1 MSLSEKAIKKLY
13 YQENLSAADVGKKLG
28 VSSWAV
34 LSFMKRKN
42 LRRRSFSEA
51 NSVVFNSKSLSFSAK
66 KKLSFFEK
74 ELKIAGIMLYWAEGS
89 KSLNGFSSVDFCN
102 SDSRMIRLFLEFLRK
117 ICGVDEERLRVHLY
131 CYADQDIAEIKK
143 YWANLTKI
151 PLSQFVKPYIRKD
164 FSIEKKREMKYGL
177 AHIRYSDKKLL
188 LQINKWIEEMVN
200 NRVGTEVDKPDSL

>member
-1 MSLSEKAIKKLY
+1 MLIG
-13 YQENLSAADVGKKLG
+13 AA
-28 VSSWAV
+28 
-34 LSFMKRKN
+34 
-42 LRRRSFSEA
+42 
-51 NSVVFNSKSLSFSAK
+51 
-66 KKLSFFEK
+66 
-74 ELKIAGIMLYWAEGS
+74 LYWAEGS

-188 LQINKWIEEMVN
+188 LQINK
-200 NRVGTEVDKPDSL
+200 K